1 MSSYHI
7 SWLSNEEAT
16 ENGKCWPACINLV
29 RVSLLE
35 IHLCL
40 FNSSFISA
48 TSSRNFKRIGIT
60 LSSLNDNLILWKQ
73 PQINICSEN
82 LSTWFWKKYLMKLT
96 TTTWLQQNWSIQN
109 LIFYLPVIP
118 VSMEKEILCMI
129 RSPCHQTVDTQ
140 STAPLVLLYS
150 RMSAQIT
157 KFSFWPHVVP
167 WLPFPF
173 PKLPI

>member
-1 MSSYHI
+1 MVLKEIADETYNNNMVTTKLIHSKFDI
-7 SWLSNEEAT
+7 VF
-16 ENGKCWPACINLV
+16 ACK
-29 RVSLLE
+29 
-35 IHLCL
+35 
-40 FNSSFISA
+40 
-48 TSSRNFKRIGIT
+48 T
-60 LSSLNDNLILWKQ
+60 
-73 PQINICSEN
+73 
-82 LSTWFWKKYLMKLT
+82 
-96 TTTWLQQNWSIQN
+96 
-109 LIFYLPVIP
+109 

-157 KFSFWPHVVP
+157 KLSFWPHVVP